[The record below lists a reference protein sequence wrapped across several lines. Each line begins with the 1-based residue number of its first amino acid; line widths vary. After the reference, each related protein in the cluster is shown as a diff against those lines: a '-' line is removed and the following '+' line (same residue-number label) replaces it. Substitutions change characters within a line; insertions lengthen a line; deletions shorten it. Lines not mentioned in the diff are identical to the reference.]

1 MLRRAQGTRVDTAPG
16 STDHASIQESKGSN
30 VAVWIMNS
38 IRSLPTSEDLR
49 KTYFWESRRLG
60 AQESE
65 KHASEKRLSRLK
77 RLWKAQWFSSIRLR
91 VPGTHE
97 SSSSDENAL
106 QWQAAFAIIQGHRFL
121 WWKNVV
127 DFDNGG
133 LPAGLLFLSG
143 HAGLTGLSPIEIREL
158 PSEELPLVVSIFGRG
173 SRCQERVTILA
184 PDSAAKEWLEST
196 VRDASFKDD

>member
-1 MLRRAQGTRVDTAPG
+1 
-16 STDHASIQESKGSN
+16 
-30 VAVWIMNS
+30 MNS

-97 SSSSDENAL
+97 ASTSDDNAL
-106 QWQAAFAIIQGHRFL
+106 QWQAAFAMIQGHRFL
-121 WWKNVV
+121 WWKNVG

-133 LPAGLLFLSG
+133 LPTGRLFLSG
-143 HAGLTGLSPIEIREL
+143 HAGLTGPSPIEIREL
-158 PSEELPLVVSIFGRG
+158 TSEELSLVVNIFGRG
-173 SRCQERVTILA
+173 SRGQERVTILA
-184 PDSAAKEWLEST
+184 ADSVAKEWLENT